1 MEAATVVTVE
11 SHKSKRDC
19 YALKLSCLIPTLTN
33 QTKDVKGAFKRKS
46 IFVKIMSVKAIIVNS
61 ILAISAWVFW
71 CNGEKAISVFL
82 SSLLLVFFIFWILV
96 RVVFKVKY
104 TYGVSDIFIGDEGG
118 FSLSRVQAV
127 VWAFIIIAYQLS
139 VAIALGVNQMPKAI
153 YYYELTFS
161 EETLFLLGLSLG
173 SYISVKGITVDKINK
188 HPELI
193 KSRRP
198 KFSDI
203 IVGDNGLDFSRIQM
217 LIWTIIALFV
227 FVTKVILFLE
237 SIIKAPNVQFLTG
250 LFNNHIDQLQ
260 FNVDVKKEIANT
272 QDNIKNY
279 LPYLPWS
286 FLVLMGLSQG
296 AYIGKKLIPTFKLDD
311 LKSNKE
317 EELRITVRSL
327 NTKKALLSNILTKT
341 AANNIS
347 EIDRKNILNLE
358 NEIAAAEKKVEEL
371 NKEILLIQEYKK

>member
-1 MEAATVVTVE
+1 MNKNAF
-11 SHKSKRDC
+11 
-19 YALKLSCLIPTLTN
+19 IITN
-33 QTKDVKGAFKRKS
+33 AV
-46 IFVKIMSVKAIIVNS
+46 
-61 ILAISAWVFW
+61 LAISALILWLKD
-71 CNGEKAISVFL
+71 EKAVSVFL
-82 SSLLLVFFIFWILV
+82 ISILLLFFIFWILV
-96 RVVFKVKY
+96 RVVFRVKY
-104 TYGVSDIFIGDEGG
+104 TYGISDIFIGDEGG
-118 FSLSRVQAV
+118 FSLSRLQAV

-139 VAIALGVNQMPKAI
+139 VAIALGVNQMPNAM

-193 KSRRP
+193 KHRKP

-203 IVGDNGLDFSRIQM
+203 IIGDNGIDFSRVQM
-217 LIWTIIALFV
+217 LIWTVIALFV
-227 FVTKVILFLE
+227 FSTKVVYFINEIIGVTDPSQFKVLFNSNVDQFLE
-237 SIIKAPNVQFLTG
+237 F
-250 LFNNHIDQLQ
+250 
-260 FNVDVKKEIANT
+260 KKDGNET
-272 QDNIKNY
+272 TKGH

-311 LKSNKE
+311 LKLNKE
-317 EELRITVRSL
+317 EELRITISSL

-347 EIDRKNILNLE
+347 EIDRKNIANLE
-358 NEIAAAEKKVEEL
+358 NEIAAAQKKVEEL
-371 NKEILLIQEYKK
+371 NKEMQLIQEYKK